1 MSFII
6 DSNSPYFT
14 EFSPQKYKD
23 AVYMTADDDFFGT
36 LLAIVY
42 KTDVS
47 SPKLSVILIG
57 FMGTGKSTVAKALS
71 AAYIDLDRVIERQ
84 IQRSIASYFEEF
96 GEAQFRV
103 LEGEVLAEQLKK
115 NLPIATGG
123 GIVERIENRKLLKQH
138 MQVVYLKA
146 DFSVLFDRIL
156 NDATH
161 VRPLAK
167 NGEAVLKA
175 RYLAREKY
183 YETLANLVI
192 NVNQKTPEE
201 IARHIREWQKEREI

>member
-1 MSFII
+1 M
-6 DSNSPYFT
+6 
-14 EFSPQKYKD
+14 
-23 AVYMTADDDFFGT
+23 
-36 LLAIVY
+36 
-42 KTDVS
+42 
-47 SPKLSVILIG
+47 
-57 FMGTGKSTVAKALS
+57 
-71 AAYIDLDRVIERQ
+71 
-84 IQRSIASYFEEF
+84 
-96 GEAQFRV
+96 

-123 GIVERIENRKLLKQH
+123 GIVERIENRKLLNQH
-138 MQVVYLKA
+138 TQVVYLKA

-201 IARHIREWQKEREI
+201 IARHIREWQKEGEI

>member
-1 MSFII
+1 M
-6 DSNSPYFT
+6 
-14 EFSPQKYKD
+14 
-23 AVYMTADDDFFGT
+23 
-36 LLAIVY
+36 
-42 KTDVS
+42 
-47 SPKLSVILIG
+47 SVILIG
-57 FMGTGKSTVAKALS
+57 FMGAGKSTVAKALS
-71 AAYIDLDRVIERQ
+71 ADYIDLDRVIERQ

-201 IARHIREWQKEREI
+201 IARHIREWQKEGEI